1 LDDPSPT
8 ISTPIEVDSKE
19 RGRGDSGPC
28 FALEPGPLLRFDSWS
43 WERFMFNRGRIALN
57 SSTVPVAK
65 KMGFTELVYIPDL
78 GVEVQGNG
86 FATMRGYR

>member
-1 LDDPSPT
+1 
-8 ISTPIEVDSKE
+8 
-19 RGRGDSGPC
+19 
-28 FALEPGPLLRFDSWS
+28 
-43 WERFMFNRGRIALN
+43 MFNRGRIALN

-86 FATMRGYR
+86 FAIMRGYR